1 MIKKLILI
9 FFLLSHPVFAQS
21 AISGGI
27 QYNEI
32 TAKIEAFSNVKRKI
46 DKEFYKDYLKDPNNK
61 ENLELIKNKIYQ
73 KDNRILCPFY
83 LKNTLLTYAIMYD
96 EMPLNVFYY
105 NTLGSLVKF
114 DIVNQSVYPRKV
126 FGYSRFG
133 RLISVSFEVGD
144 NEQFVYSAKGNL
156 KAHWK
161 NNEAYNK
168 NNETFKILNLK
179 LKRYSD

>member
-1 MIKKLILI
+1 MLKKLILI

-126 FGYSRFG
+126 FGVFHNTALEFYSYYIERIENIFLSSIG
-133 RLISVSFEVGD
+133 RVVISIPDKSCNILKTVGSSWPRISSFKT
-144 NEQFVYSAKGNL
+144 S
-156 KAHWK
+156 
-161 NNEAYNK
+161 
-168 NNETFKILNLK
+168 
-179 LKRYSD
+179 